1 MAKTG
6 SVPDV
11 NGACHSLLTAE
22 WLFMKLVNLTFRTRL
37 IQKFMFLLFYVL
49 VDLYDRN
56 RMFQHPVN
64 HARFDVLSVAL
75 V

>member
-49 VDLYDRN
+49 VDLYERN

-64 HARFDVLSVAL
+64 HAIFDVLSAAL